1 MRQNTKRNIIR
12 RFFAFFCCVI
22 TLSFSGCLVDS
33 TVSNASPTVVFTT
46 TWQYISETYSFFEL
60 KQLDWDAVKRRYE
73 AKVNNSISSDS
84 LFTVCTAMVSEL
96 RDGHSYIGRKAASGS
111 AGGRMFDVKPFD
123 FEQGYEIHFS
133 LPNVVKYLVEPQ
145 QKGRFLLTGMIGDS
159 IGYVYY
165 AGFYDSES
173 GLWQNVMDNFKQKG
187 VRKIILDIRNNGGGE
202 PRIATDLCGY
212 FVQNPTIVGSMTQK
226 NGKGRNDFSP
236 KLSLTA
242 LPRSPYLGNVRVNV
256 VINRS
261 SFSASS
267 YLAGMMVNLPNVQ
280 LIGQITGGGGGG
292 ELPFELPNGWVVSV
306 SCNYFTDSKGK
317 HIENGVEPTIPINN
331 TAEDVKQ
338 GKDRMLEM
346 AIAR

>member
-1 MRQNTKRNIIR
+1 MRQNTKNIIR

-22 TLSFSGCLVDS
+22 TISFSGCLVDS

-60 KQLDWDAVKRRYE
+60 KKIDWDAIKQRYE
-73 AKVNNSISSDS
+73 TKVNNSISSDS
-84 LFTVCTAMVSEL
+84 LFTVCAAMVREL
-96 RDGHSYIGRKAASGS
+96 RDGHSYIGKKATASSRGN
-111 AGGRMFDVKPFD
+111 APFD
-123 FEQGYEIHFS
+123 AEYFDIGQGYEIHFS
-133 LPNVVKYLVEPQ
+133 LPNAVKYLVETKQ
-145 QKGRFLLTGMIGDS
+145 HGRFLLTGMIGDS

-165 AGFYDSES
+165 AAFNDSES
-173 GLWQNVMDNFKQKG
+173 TLWQNVMDNFKQKG

-212 FVQNPTIVGSMTQK
+212 FVNSPTIVGSMTQK

-242 LPRSPYLGNVRVNV
+242 SPRTPYLGNVRLNIL
-256 VINRS
+256 INRS
-261 SFSASS
+261 SYSASS
-267 YLAGMMVNLPNVQ
+267 YLSGMMANLPNVQ

-292 ELPFELPNGWVVSV
+292 ELPYELPNGWVVSV

-331 TAEDVKQ
+331 TAEDVRQ
-338 GKDRMLEM
+338 GRDRMLEM
-346 AIAR
+346 AVAR

>member
-1 MRQNTKRNIIR
+1 MRQNTKNIIR

-22 TLSFSGCLVDS
+22 TISFNGCLVDS

-60 KQLDWDAVKRRYE
+60 KKIDWDAIKQRYE
-73 AKVNNSISSDS
+73 TKVNNSISSDS
-84 LFTVCTAMVSEL
+84 LFTVCAAMVREL
-96 RDGHSYIGRKAASGS
+96 RDGHSYIGRKATANSTGN
-111 AGGRMFDVKPFD
+111 RRFDAEYFD

-133 LPNVVKYLVEPQ
+133 LPNVVKYLAETKQ
-145 QKGRFLLTGMIGDS
+145 IGRFLLTGMIGDS

-165 AGFYDSES
+165 LGFSDNES
-173 GLWQNVMDNFKQKG
+173 SKWQEVMEYFQKKN

-212 FVQNPTIVGSMTQK
+212 FVITPTIVGYMTQK

-242 LPRSPYLGNVRVNV
+242 SPRTPYLGNVRLNIL
-256 VINRS
+256 INRS
-261 SFSASS
+261 SYSASS
-267 YLAGMMVNLPNVQ
+267 YLSGMMANLPNVQ

-331 TAEDVKQ
+331 TAEDVRQ
-338 GKDRMLEM
+338 GRDRMLEM
-346 AIAR
+346 AVAR